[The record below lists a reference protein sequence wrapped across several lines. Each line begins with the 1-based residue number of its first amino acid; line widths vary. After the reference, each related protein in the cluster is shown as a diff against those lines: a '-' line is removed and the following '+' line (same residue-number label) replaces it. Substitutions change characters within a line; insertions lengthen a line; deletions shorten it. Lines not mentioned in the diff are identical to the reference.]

1 MTYERWLKRYHNKK
15 VIKLKKELEDEY
27 IDILKRLNLIVKN
40 DKYTGYEFEKLM
52 IDVGSYY
59 KDDDMTEIEL
69 EYYKPLEETDLSQEE
84 YKKLNNKID
93 TIFNKYEYIFKM

>member
-1 MTYERWLKRYHNKK
+1 M
-15 VIKLKKELEDEY
+15 
-27 IDILKRLNLIVKN
+27 IDI
-40 DKYTGYEFEKLM
+40 
-52 IDVGSYY
+52 GSYY

-69 EYYKPLEETDLSQEE
+69 EYYKPLEETDVSQEE